1 MNDHLFEPINIG
13 TLSIKNRIYMPA
25 MHLNMC
31 RNYQVTEQLLA
42 FYAERA
48 RGGAGM
54 ISVGYASVDEVA
66 ANQMH
71 IGAHD
76 DKFIPGLIRLA
87 TTIKD
92 NGARAVVQLNHAGRY
107 NPFTLD
113 R

>member
-1 MNDHLFEPINIG
+1 MNDLLFEPISIG
-13 TLSIKNRIYMPA
+13 SMSIKNRIYMPA

-31 RNYQVTEQLLA
+31 RNYKVTEQLLA

-48 RGGAGM
+48 RGGAGV

-76 DKFIPGLIRLA
+76 DKFIPSLTSLA
-87 TTIKD
+87 SVIK
-92 NGARAVVQLNHAGRY
+92 
-107 NPFTLD
+107 
-113 R
+113 